1 MPNNSNRNFLIKL
14 VFGLALLIFIGSKV
28 AGAYLNEEYADLILA
43 DNGMFYM
50 LFAFCLIPLNWF
62 FETYKWHLLSKLIQE
77 QTFMVSLKQ
86 VLAGVSTSL
95 MTPNR
100 IGNFIG
106 RAILAP
112 KGDKSAVIVA
122 TIHSNLAQFTAS
134 ILFGFLGLLLI
145 GFQETIISETTIQIS
160 ALIVLAVGFLF
171 YFFPNILLLNPI
183 QRLFSDDVKLSI
195 KSVQNQSVWFKLI
208 IVMISLMRYLVF
220 LSQFALILYALN
232 VTLDIQQ
239 MIPAIAVVFLIT
251 TVIPSFLF
259 GKLFVREASALFIL
273 TAFGVSSFTI
283 LASVFL
289 LWLANLAVPALIG
302 ATILFKEK

>member
-1 MPNNSNRNFLIKL
+1 MAKSSNRNLIIKL
-14 VFGLALLIFIGSKV
+14 VFGLALLFFVGWKV
-28 AGAYLNEEYADLILA
+28 VGAFLNEEYKELVFADSGVL
-43 DNGMFYM
+43 FM
-50 LFAFCLIPLNWF
+50 LFALCLMPLNWF
-62 FETYKWHLLSKLIQE
+62 FEAFKWHLLSQRIQK
-77 QTFMVSLKQ
+77 QSFGTSLKQ

-183 QRLFSDDVKLSI
+183 QKLFSDDVKLSI
-195 KSVQNQSVWFKLI
+195 KSVQHQTVLFKLI
-208 IVMISLMRYLVF
+208 IVIISLMRYLVF

-232 VTLDIQQ
+232 VKLDIQQ

-289 LWLANLAVPALIG
+289 LWVANLAVPALVG